1 MVLVECLDRSLHLLA
16 VPAVLLVVLEV
27 LFVAVDGHLVLV
39 LTLLVNLQDAVHAV
53 RSLRGCVSARG

>member
-27 LFVAVDGHLVLV
+27 LFVAVDGHLVLA
-39 LTLLVNLQDAVHAV
+39 LTLLVNLQDVANAV
-53 RSLRGCVSARG
+53 RSLRGCMLAIG